1 MQNNKLRMAIRATAA
16 VTVLGLA
23 SQAQAFSFSAGDV
36 DADMY
41 GYVRANFAY
50 DIDEEVADDSASG
63 AFPTGSDVDGHF
75 NASAQQSRVGIK
87 ATNSEG
93 VMINVEGDFFG
104 GDFRLRHAYG
114 TYQGIL
120 AGQTWSNFNSFVGVT
135 PSVDFSGAAGLAGLQ
150 GRATQMRYTTGPL
163 SFSLEEPK
171 GDLAG
176 DPDVATSLA
185 ANRKDGMPAITAR
198 LEDSAGNLSYSAAAL
213 VTQNSYDTGTED
225 DSAMGYGVF
234 GAGKVKITDMISIQG
249 SMTYT
254 DGANDYNFRSGAVD
268 AYDDAGDLETV
279 SSIGGVIGTS
289 IGLGQGRSINIQH
302 GMVQN
307 DVDDLGAA
315 TTETNQ
321 TTFVNYMWKP
331 ADSVTM
337 GAEYQYWKT
346 ETEGGESEDAN
357 RVMFMA
363 QYNF

>member
-50 DIDEEVADDSASG
+50 DVDEEVADDSASG
-63 AFPTGSDVDGHF
+63 SFPTIGAGDVAEGHF
-75 NASAQQSRVGIK
+75 NASAQQTRVGIK

-150 GRATQMRYTTGPL
+150 GRATQLRYTTGPM
-163 SFSLEEPK
+163 SIALE
-171 GDLAG
+171 
-176 DPDVATSLA
+176 DPQGSIDRTDE
-185 ANRKDGMPAITAR
+185 KEGMPALTAR
-198 LEDSAGNLSYSAAAL
+198 LEDSAGSLSYSAAA
-213 VTQNSYDTGTED
+213 VVKQNSYDTGTED
-225 DSAMGYGVF
+225 DSELGYGVF
-234 GAGKVKITDMISIQG
+234 GAGKVKLTDMISIQG

-254 DGANDYNFRSGAVD
+254 DGANSYNFRSGATD
-268 AYDDAGDLETV
+268 AFDDGTGDLDTV
-279 SSIGGVIGTS
+279 SSIGGVLGTS

-307 DVDDLGAA
+307 DVDDLGATA
-315 TTETNQ
+315 TETNQ

-346 ETEGGESEDAN
+346 ENEGGDSEDAN

>member
-16 VTVLGLA
+16 VAAFGMA
-23 SQAQAFSFSAGDV
+23 AQAQAFSFSAGDV
-36 DADMY
+36 DAEMY

-63 AFPTGSDVDGHF
+63 SFPTGSDVDGHF
-75 NASAQQSRVGIK
+75 NASAEQSRVGIK

-150 GRATQMRYTTGPL
+150 GRATQLRYTTGPV
-163 SFSLEEPK
+163 SVALEEPM
-171 GDLAG
+171 GSITPAG
-176 DPDVATSLA
+176 E
-185 ANRKDGMPAITAR
+185 KDGMPALTAR

-213 VTQNSYDTGTED
+213 VKQNKYDTGAQD
-225 DSAMGYGVF
+225 DSAVGYGMF
-234 GAGKVKITDMISIQG
+234 GAGKVQLSDMISIQG
-249 SMTYT
+249 SVTYT
-254 DGANDYNFRSGAVD
+254 DGANSYNFRSGATD
-268 AYDDAGDLETV
+268 AFDDNGDLETV
-279 SSIGGVIGTS
+279 SSLGGVIGTS
-289 IGLGQGRSINIQH
+289 IGLGQGRSVNIQH
-302 GMVQN
+302 GMVKN
-307 DVDDLGAA
+307 DVDDLAA
-315 TTETNQ
+315 TTTETNQ

-346 ETEGGESEDAN
+346 ETEGGNSEDAN